1 MPNYLTFLFSHKV
14 YKKKTEA
21 AKKEYLKA
29 LAAYRAS
36 LVSKGAGEN
45 EGMYGG
51 YGNYNPGAP
60 QYGGYSPQG
69 TLPSPPMSSASTPP
83 AQQSSLG
90 KKPPMNMNMGS
101 PAQQQQHQNM
111 IQSPMGPVPN
121 HMNMQHMSQQHGNG
135 YMQQVEYIPYYAT
148 I

>member
-1 MPNYLTFLFSHKV
+1 MGSIQQCSKYILVHFILKV

-36 LVSKGAGEN
+36 LVSKGAGDN

-51 YGNYNPGAP
+51 YNSYNPPGP

-69 TLPSPPMSSASTPP
+69 TLPSPPMSSTPP
-83 AQQSSLG
+83 SQQP
-90 KKPPMNMNMGS
+90 KKPPMGMGMGGASQPNMM
-101 PAQQQQHQNM
+101 
-111 IQSPMGPVPN
+111 QSSMGPVPN
-121 HMNMQHMSQQHGNG
+121 HMSMQHMSQQHNNG
-135 YMQQVEYIPYYAT
+135 YMQQVIKST
-148 I
+148 IFRFF